1 MSANKY
7 KQIPAD
13 PDEHQSH
20 QVLKKKND
28 LFLFI
33 TKTQFQIFQK
43 RQSDM
48 QDLKKERKKEKKKK
62 TISFK
67 TVNDLVYNEELTWT
81 QQEFGK
87 KWEQERLLWSNAERD
102 RERVKREGEK
112 ERSLSSFQ
120 KCEAEKVRNEAREYR
135 WEYLKVYA
143 LYDTHD
149 LGFFLLGWAR
159 LPILLNSAH
168 FLRVFLFLLQLSIF
182 IFLLTSML
190 FPT

>member
-20 QVLKKKND
+20 QVLKKKKWSFFIYYKNPVPD
-28 LFLFI
+28 LPKKAI
-33 TKTQFQIFQK
+33 RYAGPKK
-43 RQSDM
+43 G
-48 QDLKKERKKEKKKK
+48 KKERKKKK

-190 FPT
+190 FPK

>member
-48 QDLKKERKKEKKKK
+48 QDLKKERKKKKKK
-62 TISFK
+62 
-67 TVNDLVYNEELTWT
+67 N
-81 QQEFGK
+81 
-87 KWEQERLLWSNAERD
+87 
-102 RERVKREGEK
+102 
-112 ERSLSSFQ
+112 
-120 KCEAEKVRNEAREYR
+120 
-135 WEYLKVYA
+135 
-143 LYDTHD
+143 
-149 LGFFLLGWAR
+149 
-159 LPILLNSAH
+159 H
-168 FLRVFLFLLQLSIF
+168 FL
-182 IFLLTSML
+182 
-190 FPT
+190 